1 MTSMPWLVAA
11 AAFAF
16 ACMATPVVRGLALR
30 LGIVDTPNHRSSH
43 VRPTARAGGVAILLG
58 AALAIAF
65 FAPHAALRVAVALTA
80 AAIAIVGFID
90 DVRGLRASLRLVVQL
105 AAAAVAA
112 IGGALIIRTI
122 DVPLR
127 APLALGLLALPLTVF
142 WLVAMTNAYNFMDGI
157 NGIASLQAIAAGG
170 GLALIFVQRGD
181 AGAAA
186 VAAALAGAAAGF
198 LPWNFPK
205 ASIFMGDVAS
215 GTLGFLFAALVV
227 RAANDGES
235 FIAASLVLLP
245 FYADSGV
252 TLLRRLARRERVF
265 EAHRSHFYQR
275 LNGHGWSHARVSLLW
290 FALALCASGVAAA
303 YRHMSSPSRAGAVIA
318 LVLLH
323 VAVALAITAADRRR
337 DRTAQA

>member
-1 MTSMPWLVAA
+1 MTTLPWLVAA

-16 ACMATPVVRGLALR
+16 TFAATPLARALALR
-30 LGIVDTPNHRSSH
+30 LNIVDRPNHRSSH

-58 AALAIAF
+58 VALAIIS
-65 FAPHAALRVAVALTA
+65 FAPQAPLPAAVVLGA
-80 AAIAIVGFID
+80 AAIAIVGLID
-90 DVRGLRASLRLVVQL
+90 DVRGLRASVRMAVHL
-105 AAAAVAA
+105 AAAVTAVLV
-112 IGGALIIRTI
+112 GALIIRTI

-127 APLALGLLALPLTVF
+127 VPLVLGALAIPITIF

-157 NGIASLQAIAAGG
+157 NGIASLQAIAAGI
-170 GLALIFVQRGD
+170 GLSAIFLQRDD

-235 FIAASLVLLP
+235 FVAASLVLLP

-265 EAHRSHFYQR
+265 EAHRTHFYQR
-275 LNGHGWSHARVSLLW
+275 LNRHGWSHAAVSLLW
-290 FALALCASGVAAA
+290 FALACCSSAVAAG
-303 YRHMSSPSRAGAVIA
+303 YQSMSSSARAIAVLMLI
-318 LVLLH
+318 VVH
-323 VAVALAITAADRRR
+323 IAVALCITRAERLRERA
-337 DRTAQA
+337 T